1 MGESVL
7 LQTSLCLPAP
17 DVEALIQGRMI
28 VAMPQQ
34 FLYAGRQ
41 FALYPADASINLIS
55 PEQYYSPNFLPI
67 AEKVF
72 ANLVYEK
79 AVIKAWARCELCQI
93 LDNSESLESLSRLTI
108 WTTET
113 LEKILSQRRYI
124 FLAYLRVYRL
134 TYPLEIPANYQGQF
148 VALPRSLSV
157 TENLPVLSDRTFTQ
171 RRHQLENRLPPLHP
185 ELEELQ
191 AAIAQLD
198 TPESKQLDE
207 QIQIL
212 LGWKEAENTRKN
224 NPDLA
229 WIKTI
234 TTLGDR
240 SLELDEKKSNYQA
253 GTDFENIVR
262 QSLEYLGFTVDQAYK
277 GGAGGLDLFCSKPY
291 PLVGECKAG
300 KGIPSRSAEELIR
313 LGGMRLNEKQFENAA
328 KLIIG
333 PGKPSRDV
341 LTAARKFRISI
352 INPMSL
358 QKLTEFQA
366 QYPGSVN
373 LFELKKYLEPGK
385 IDNKIDE
392 YVEKVVKEIKLRSHV
407 VGVVKKYLED
417 TGLESAGVEALHGAY
432 FGSHSPQPLKIEEMH
447 EILIELSSPLTG
459 YLGRKKGSEW
469 RSDRFYFLRDLLV
482 D

>member
-1 MGESVL
+1 MAESVL

-34 FLYAGRQ
+34 FLYPGRQ
-41 FALYPADASINLIS
+41 FALYPADASINFI
-55 PEQYYSPNFLPI
+55 PEQYYSSNFLPI

-72 ANLVYEK
+72 ANLVHET
-79 AVIKAWARCELCQI
+79 VLIKAWARCELCQI

-108 WTTET
+108 WKPET

-124 FLAYLRVYRL
+124 FVAYLRVYRL
-134 TYPLEIPANYQGQF
+134 TYPLEIPANSQGQF

-157 TENLPVLSDRTFTQ
+157 TENLPVLSDRTFSQ

-185 ELEELQ
+185 ELEEL
-191 AAIAQLD
+191 AAAVAQLN
-198 TPESKQLDE
+198 TPEAKQLNE
-207 QIQIL
+207 QIQVF

-224 NPDLA
+224 NLDLA

-240 SLELDEKKSNYQA
+240 SVELDEKKSNYQA

-262 QSLEYLGFTVDQAYK
+262 KSLEYLGFTVDQAYK

-333 PGKPSRDV
+333 PGKPSKDV
-341 LTAARKFRISI
+341 LTAAQKFRISI

-358 QKLTEFQA
+358 QKLTEVQS

-373 LFELKKYLEPGK
+373 LFELKKYLEPGQ

-392 YVEKVVKEIKLRSHV
+392 YVEKVLKEVKLRSHV
-407 VGVVKKYLED
+407 VSLVKKYLEN
-417 TGLESAGVEALHGAY
+417 TGLENVGVDALHGIY
-432 FGSHSPQPLKIEEMH
+432 FGSNPTQPLKTEEMY
-447 EILIELSSPLTG
+447 EILLELSSPLTG
-459 YLGRKKGSEW
+459 YLGRNKGSDW
-469 RSDRFYFLRDLLV
+469 RSDRFYFLRDLTV
-482 D
+482 N